1 MEEGKGGREGGKER
15 DKWRDNPYSINVGRR
30 GWLDLNLVIVKE
42 REEGKGREGREGR
55 ETPQLVVVSKGTGG

>member
-15 DKWRDNPYSINVGRR
+15 GKWRDNPYSINVGRR